1 VAGRT
6 TSDAGR
12 SLWRDR
18 DFVLLWSAGTISFFG
33 SFVTRTALPRA
44 AIIVLAAGPLEISAL
59 RGLELIAG
67 LLVGLVAGAW
77 VDRLRRR
84 PIMIGADVGR
94 TLLLG
99 SIPLAAL
106 AGFLAMPQLLVVA
119 FAAAIL
125 TTFFDVADRSYL
137 PSVVAKDRLIEANS
151 ALTASASAA
160 EFAGFGISGF
170 LIQLLSAPIAIAIDA
185 ASYLVSAV
193 LLGAIRRREPARPP
207 ISAREPVLREV
218 REGIGIVRSS
228 PVLRALTA
236 AHGSTHLSWGIFGT
250 SYLLFAIND
259 LGLPPAAIGVI
270 AGLGGA
276 GSFVGAALTGRLTRR
291 FGVGRTLLGG
301 LVGFTIG
308 NALIPLA
315 PSGAIL
321 LGAAFLIG
329 QQLIG
334 DASGTAY
341 DVVQVSVIQSTV
353 SGRLLGRANATIRTF
368 AVLLQ
373 LVGTAIGAVIAETL
387 GVRAGLAVGVL
398 GGVAAIAFV
407 WFSPIRA
414 MRTTQLVDELPIGD
428 DEARAVGQPAFG
440 AEPPFTE

>member
-1 VAGRT
+1 MAERT
-6 TSDAGR
+6 TSDGQP

-33 SFVTRTALPRA
+33 SFVTRTALPLA

-99 SIPLAAL
+99 SIPVAAL
-106 AGFLAMPQLLVVA
+106 ARLLAMPQLLVVA

-137 PSVVAKDRLIEANS
+137 PTVVARDRLVEANS

-185 ASYLVSAV
+185 ASFLVSAV
-193 LLGAIRRREPARPP
+193 LLGGIRRHEPAHPP
-207 ISAREPVLREV
+207 SSAQEPVLREV
-218 REGIGIVRSS
+218 REGIGIVRGS

-236 AHGSTHLSWGIFGT
+236 AHSWGIFGT

-276 GSFVGAALTGRLTRR
+276 GAFVGAALTGRLTRR

-308 NALIPLA
+308 SALIPLA
-315 PSGAIL
+315 PSGAVL
-321 LGAAFLIG
+321 VGAAFLIG

-353 SGRLLGRANATIRTF
+353 SRRLLGRVNATVRTF

-373 LVGTAIGAVIAETL
+373 LVGTAIGAVVAETL
-387 GVRAGLAVGVL
+387 GVRAGLAIGVL
-398 GGVAAIAFV
+398 GGMAAIAFV

-414 MRTTQLVDELPIGD
+414 MRTTQLVDELPIGE
-428 DEARAVGQPAFG
+428 DERRGAGQPAFG
-440 AEPPFTE
+440 SEPPFTE